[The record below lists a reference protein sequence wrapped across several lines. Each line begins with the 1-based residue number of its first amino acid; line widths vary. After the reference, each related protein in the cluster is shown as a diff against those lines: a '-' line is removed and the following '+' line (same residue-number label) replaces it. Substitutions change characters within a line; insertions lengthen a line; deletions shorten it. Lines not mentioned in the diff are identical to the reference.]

1 MEPIKIGA
9 NESKKQAYELHKR
22 KKLQHYERAYNL
34 CSKYVII
41 TDEDLF
47 RKNFLDYT
55 FKASKEKLNLPYI
68 ELKDWI
74 KFVGFNAIELQQ
86 IQKSFDSFSANIDPS
101 APDPDFNIYI
111 STPKQKKLF
120 DQVTA
125 ICDILNKD
133 PEYIKIYFN
142 ATNQFSNCITIA
154 NDKASL
160 NVLWIAQQLN

>member
-1 MEPIKIGA
+1 MKPIKIGVD
-9 NESKKQAYELHKR
+9 ESVKSGYELHKR

-47 RKNFLDYT
+47 RQNFLNYT
-55 FKASKEKLNLPYI
+55 FKASKEKLNLPYL
-68 ELKDWI
+68 ELNDWL

-101 APDPDFNIYI
+101 ASDPDFNIYI

-125 ICDILNKD
+125 ICDILNRD
-133 PEYIKIYFN
+133 PEYIKSYFN
-142 ATNQFSNCITIA
+142 ATNQFSNCIKIVG
-154 NDKASL
+154 DKVEL
-160 NVLWIAQQLN
+160 NALWIAQQLN